1 MNLQLQ
7 KNSFKQLCKIK
18 PETKISDIAV
28 LVDGDSLSLPKLSKE
43 SDSQLLLDLLLT
55 AISLTSKEK
64 VCLLLRL
71 PEFVMDDVDRLIAV
85 LQAERETAK
94 ELYQD
99 QESMFDQLREKNTSE
114 IKEIIAHIQKTG
126 SLDILKNDAEVD
138 SL

>member
-18 PETKISDIAV
+18 PETKISDIAA

-43 SDSQLLLDLLLT
+43 SDGQLLLDLLLT
-55 AISLTSKEK
+55 AISLTPKEK

-71 PEFVMDDVDRLIAV
+71 PEFTMDDVDRLIAV
-85 LQAERETAK
+85 LQGERETAK

-99 QESMFDQLREKNTSE
+99 QTSMFDQLREKNISE
-114 IKEIIAHIQKTG
+114 IKEIIANIQKTN
-126 SLDILKNDAEVD
+126 SLDILKNDVEVD
-138 SL
+138 S